1 MTAAKSHLSINESRE
16 NHVIV
21 FCRIQMEVD
30 RIPIKLMRSSHVVEI
45 AVVAVVVGTNGQ
57 NSEESSQA
65 AMKNTQR
72 KEK

>member
-1 MTAAKSHLSINESRE
+1 MTAAKSHLSINKSRE

-21 FCRIQMEVD
+21 FCHIQMEVD

-57 NSEESSQA
+57 KSEESSQA

-72 KEK
+72 KEI